1 VLSMMD
7 SAPAGADVLASP
19 AWRSAAHGVWGRPR
33 ATREGAAHAR
43 RHGRD
48 DARAV
53 PGARCARDA
62 RGAAAIAAGAVAC
75 DMVPSCAASND
86 SGDSSGTTP
95 EPLAF
100 ARNPTRGGV
109 QDSVEIAELLWTG
122 MPQHETLAR
131 NKNDMSVSHTTST
144 SFPPPRR
151 AWPA

>member
-1 VLSMMD
+1 MHRAPRPSARATSSTCAAQNSANTSSVLSMMD

-62 RGAAAIAAGAVAC
+62 RGAATIAAGAVAC

-86 SGDSSGTTP
+86 SSGTT
-95 EPLAF
+95 A
-100 ARNPTRGGV
+100 
-109 QDSVEIAELLWTG
+109 
-122 MPQHETLAR
+122 
-131 NKNDMSVSHTTST
+131 
-144 SFPPPRR
+144 
-151 AWPA
+151 